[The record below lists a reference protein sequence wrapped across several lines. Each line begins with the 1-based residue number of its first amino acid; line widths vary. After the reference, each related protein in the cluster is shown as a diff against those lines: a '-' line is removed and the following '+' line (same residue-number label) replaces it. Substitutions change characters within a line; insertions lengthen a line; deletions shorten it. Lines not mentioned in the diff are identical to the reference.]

1 MPLLAQFIG
10 SLAGALANLFSR
22 YMSFGLALKY
32 ASYTAWMVVL
42 SAFLASVYVCMSSL
56 YAMVSGLISGGGG
69 DGGPGYMRWL
79 FIGLGMFIPANAGAV
94 IGCVGSVWISTS
106 VYKIQRDGI
115 HNYSK

>member
-10 SLAGALANLFSR
+10 SIAAALANLFSR
-22 YMSFGLALKY
+22 FMSFSLAIKY
-32 ASYTAWMVVL
+32 ASYVAWLAVL

-56 YAMVSGLISGGGG
+56 YGMLSGLLSGGGG
-69 DGGPGYMRWL
+69 GTGWLRWL
-79 FIGLGMFIPANAGAV
+79 FIGFGMFIPANAGAV
-94 IGCVGSVWISTS
+94 LSCVGSIWIATS